1 MALGQ
6 GLTDSTERLVVLCV
20 NTGSSSLK
28 CGLFETDGRE
38 ERALASIDI
47 DGDQF
52 ADHNAALGSALDQ
65 LEARALPAPA
75 AAGHRIVHGGPDHV
89 VHARIDEHLLESLRK
104 AVPFAPLHLPG
115 AIAAIEAVEARYPG
129 LAQVACFDTAF
140 HAALPERVRRL
151 PLPDALWD
159 AGVRHYGFHGLSYE
173 YVVAHVGADT
183 LGRAVVAHLGNGAS
197 LAAIRDGE
205 SIDTTMGFT
214 PTGGIVMGTRS
225 GDLDPGVMVYLLR
238 QGDTDADAL
247 EQLIDRQSGLLALSG
262 RTSDMRELLEV
273 RGAEP
278 RAALAVEVFCYRVRL
293 QIGAYAAALGG
304 LDTLVF
310 TGGIGEHAAAIREE
324 SCLGLEHLG
333 VQVDAGRNARHDAVI
348 SPENESCVVRV
359 VRTDEDAMIA
369 RHTREL
375 MKARTS

>member
-1 MALGQ
+1 
-6 GLTDSTERLVVLCV
+6 LTDSAERLVVLCV

-28 CGLFETDGRE
+28 CGLFETDDRG
-38 ERALASIDI
+38 ERSLASIDI

-52 ADHNAALGSALDQ
+52 TDHNAALGSALDQ
-65 LEARALPAPA
+65 LEARALPTPA
-75 AAGHRIVHGGPDHV
+75 AAGHRIVHAGPDHAT
-89 VHARIDEHLLESLRK
+89 HARIDEHLLESLRQ

-115 AIAAIEAVEARYPG
+115 AIAAIQAVEARYPG
-129 LAQVACFDTAF
+129 LAQVACFDSAF

-225 GDLDPGVMVYLLR
+225 GDLDPGVMVYLVR
-238 QGDTDADAL
+238 QGDADAL

-262 RTSDMRELLEV
+262 RTSDMRELLEI
-273 RGAEP
+273 RAAEP

-293 QIGAYAAALGG
+293 QVGAYAAALGG

-310 TGGIGEHAAAIREE
+310 TGGIGEHAAAVREE
-324 SCLGLEHLG
+324 ICLGLEHLG
-333 VQVDAGRNARHDAVI
+333 VRLDGGRNSRHAAVI
-348 SPENESCVVRV
+348 SPENESCVVHV
-359 VRTDEDAMIA
+359 VHTDEDLMIA

-375 MKARTS
+375 VRAPG